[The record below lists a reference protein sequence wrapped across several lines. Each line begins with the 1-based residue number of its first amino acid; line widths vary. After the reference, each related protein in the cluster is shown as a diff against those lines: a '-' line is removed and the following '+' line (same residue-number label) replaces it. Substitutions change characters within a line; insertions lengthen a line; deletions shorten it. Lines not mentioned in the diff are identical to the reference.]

1 MSLRFPLFLTV
12 LSLCLASLVATAQDA
27 TQTTAQPTAQDA
39 AKNALAVELLEITE
53 SRKLVDQMIPQ
64 VKTQMK
70 TMFRQ
75 MLGNQQLDED
85 LLVVFDKYSERMV
98 DLLKQEMRWEK
109 LEPHYVQI
117 YVDVFSEDEL
127 RDLIA
132 FYRTPLG
139 QKMLEKMPQIM
150 QASLAISQQQMRDI
164 LPQIQSLGVEMA
176 SEMQAVK
183 AQRKSE

>member
-1 MSLRFPLFLTV
+1 
-12 LSLCLASLVATAQDA
+12 
-27 TQTTAQPTAQDA
+27 
-39 AKNALAVELLEITE
+39 
-53 SRKLVDQMIPQ
+53 
-64 VKTQMK
+64 MK

-176 SEMQAVK
+176 TEMQAVK